1 VTHALRAHPD
11 IFNRNPPANLPQP
24 LARRW
29 SRASAVP
36 RSRHRA
42 AKRIVQK
49 AFGIGFAMQ
58 KALSVIQRTPRK
70 ARCYQKMRY
79 EKARFQCR

>member
-1 VTHALRAHPD
+1 
-11 IFNRNPPANLPQP
+11 
-24 LARRW
+24 
-29 SRASAVP
+29 VP

-58 KALSVIQRTPRK
+58 KALSVFAFVDCGSHPHGTSNEQFDIHQV
-70 ARCYQKMRY
+70 
-79 EKARFQCR
+79 